1 VLNDAPSLAGQDK
14 ADAEG
19 DGIAEVGIIELN
31 VGIVELNVGIAVGT
45 TTTED
50 KLSDRGGEG
59 RGDRI
64 EDGIDRI
71 GGVGTDRIDDGIDR
85 GKEGRGEIMEDGTD
99 KGIEGKGEMIEDT
112 IDKGAEGRGD
122 RIEDAI
128 DSGGE
133 GGADRIEDTS
143 DTGVAVITLRIVV
156 VAMDKLG
163 DRTGDRF
170 EVKLSAGERV
180 DTTEGK
186 GGNGTRTEL
195 DGINGGSGTRAE
207 LDGINGGH
215 TLNVCMTALV
225 IGNVTVAMFVC
236 VRVAE
241 AEVTVLVA
249 AG

>member
-1 VLNDAPSLAGQDK
+1 VLNDAPSLAGHDR

-31 VGIVELNVGIAVGT
+31 VGIAVGKI
-45 TTTED
+45 TTED
-50 KLSDRGGEG
+50 KLGDRGGEG
-59 RGDRI
+59 RADTIEDGIERGADGRGDRI
-64 EDGIDRI
+64 EEAIDS
-71 GGVGTDRIDDGIDR
+71 GG
-85 GKEGRGEIMEDGTD
+85 EGR
-99 KGIEGKGEMIEDT
+99 
-112 IDKGAEGRGD
+112 AD

-128 DSGGE
+128 DRIGKVGADKTEDAIGRVGE

-163 DRTGDRF
+163 DRMGDRI
-170 EVKLSAGERV
+170 EVKLSAGETV
-180 DTTEGK
+180 DTTTRVVVATEGK
-186 GGNGTRTEL
+186 GGNGIT
-195 DGINGGSGTRAE
+195 AE
-207 LDGINGGH
+207 LDGINGAGVLKDGGH
-215 TLNVCMTALV
+215 TLNVRMTALV

>member
-1 VLNDAPSLAGQDK
+1 MLNDAPSLAGQDK

-19 DGIAEVGIIELN
+19 DGIAEVGIIELK
-31 VGIVELNVGIAVGT
+31 VGIMELNVGIAVGT

-50 KLSDRGGEG
+50 KLSDSGGEG
-59 RGDRI
+59 RGD
-64 EDGIDRI
+64 G
-71 GGVGTDRIDDGIDR
+71 IDDGIDR
-85 GKEGRGEIMEDGTD
+85 GTEGRGEIIEDGT
-99 KGIEGKGEMIEDT
+99 
-112 IDKGAEGRGD
+112 DKGAEGRGD

-133 GGADRIEDTS
+133 GGADRIEDIS

-186 GGNGTRTEL
+186 GGNGTR
-195 DGINGGSGTRAE
+195 AE